1 MQLNSEQNVPSAHQQ
16 AIEAPSTGES
26 PTDQIAHPPEWL
38 GFVAGDSA
46 AEASILS
53 GIVIH
58 GNVGEAKNGTAEQ
71 TGAID
76 AASPIL
82 EVPAVEEST
91 LVGLLDAVIPIDVSG
106 LSAAVMDVLS
116 QLNAVYAAKLSPHP
130 SPFRVHFP
138 WNRPD
143 GPRPRRA
150 TGRPARR
157 VAARRRCRRDCRVS
171 GVRAVLAYGRAPA
184 VVRRAA
190 GEV

>member
-116 QLNAVYAAKLSPHP
+116 QLNAVYADVESMLPETKYAIALL
-130 SPFRVHFP
+130 
-138 WNRPD
+138 
-143 GPRPRRA
+143 G
-150 TGRPARR
+150 
-157 VAARRRCRRDCRVS
+157 VAAGLTGYEVTRRRRQ
-171 GVRAVLAYGRAPA
+171 ALTAPVA
-184 VVRRAA
+184 LPSSLPL
-190 GEV
+190 EPT